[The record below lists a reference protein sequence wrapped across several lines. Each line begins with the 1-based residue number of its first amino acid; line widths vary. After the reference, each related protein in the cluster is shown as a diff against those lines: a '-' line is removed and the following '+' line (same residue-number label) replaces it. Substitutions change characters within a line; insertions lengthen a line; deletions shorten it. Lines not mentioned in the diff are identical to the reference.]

1 MAVFNSFTFDGID
14 SLENGI
20 YITGEAVYN
29 APERMVEMITV
40 PGKNG
45 AIAIDQGRFENIEVK
60 YPAGAF
66 AFSQED
72 FAAKI
77 TKIRNIL
84 ASRYSY
90 KRIEDTYNPDEYRL
104 GLYKSGLEV
113 NAAAY
118 SSAGE
123 FDIIF
128 DCKPQRWLKS
138 GEVPE
143 TFTATG
149 TIENPTDF
157 TAKPLLVVTG
167 YGQLTIGIQTFT
179 IAEGASGATQQTYID
194 CESQEAWEEVGGYKQ
209 SRNDYIQ
216 NAGET
221 FPELQAGENDII
233 LGSNISQIEITP
245 RWWRI

>member
-45 AIAIDQGRFENIEVK
+45 AIAIDQGRFENIDVK

-77 TKIRNIL
+77 TKIRNVL

-113 NAAAY
+113 DAAAY
-118 SSAGE
+118 SSAGK

-167 YGQLTIGIQTFT
+167 YGQLTIGQQTFT
-179 IAEGASGATQQTYID
+179 IVGGAGGLSQTLYID
-194 CESQEAWEEVGGYKQ
+194 CESQEAWEQVGEYKR
-209 SRNDYIQ
+209 SRNDHIQ
-216 NAGET
+216 NAGDR
-221 FPELQAGENDII
+221 FPELVNGENDII
-233 LGSNISQIEITP
+233 LGSNITQVTITP

>member
-1 MAVFNSFTFDGID
+1 MAIYNSFIFDGIN
-14 SLENGI
+14 SLDNGI

-45 AIAIDQGRFENIEVK
+45 AIAIDQGYFENIEVK

-66 AFSQED
+66 AYSQED
-72 FAAKI
+72 FASKM
-77 TKIRNIL
+77 TKIRNLL
-84 ASRYSY
+84 ASRYEY

-104 GLYKSGLEV
+104 GLYRSGLEV
-113 NAAAY
+113 DAVAY

-123 FDIIF
+123 FEITF

-138 GEVPE
+138 GETPE

-167 YGQLTIGIQTFT
+167 YGQLTIGQQTFT
-179 IAEGASGATQQTYID
+179 IVEGAGGSSQTLYID
-194 CESQEAWEEVGGYKQ
+194 CESQEAWEQVGEYKR
-209 SRNDYIQ
+209 SRNDHIQ
-216 NAGET
+216 NAGDR
-221 FPELQAGENDII
+221 FPELVNGENDII
-233 LGSNISQIEITP
+233 LGSNISQVTITP
-245 RWWRI
+245 RWWTI